1 MNLTS
6 YKLFAQLCEGFIT
19 EASSSLDLL
28 KGQPGGAAVIQKLH
42 KDKGLGHDQQYT
54 TIPKISWSELKNS
67 YKGAWVLMQGTSG
80 VGAIKAVS
88 GGYQALASNGQGEV
102 QSFNDDRG
110 GNILD
115 FFKGVIGKP
124 VKIFVGNET
133 GKRKEVTNKR
143 AELNKDVG
151 PATVTHDTLLKKF
164 KPLWVK
170 AITAA
175 QADIKG
181 MVGMMIKNDAF
192 SKAKKKI
199 QHLET
204 LDEALNA
211 VEAGNESAS
220 EVLTTAMGSAVAM
233 AASHHY
239 PEQTGNIERTRW
251 GGRGSVST
259 QFNEGPRLLLADIA
273 NGDQKKL
280 GTVLAFFKRSLIA
293 G

>member
-1 MNLTS
+1 MNLNS

-28 KGQPGGAAVIQKLH
+28 KSQPGGSAVIQKLH
-42 KDKGLGHDQQYT
+42 KEKGLSHDQNYT
-54 TIPKISWSELKNS
+54 SIPKIQWSELKGS
-67 YKGAWVLMQGTSG
+67 YKGAWVLMQGTTG
-80 VGAIKAVS
+80 VGAIKAT
-88 GGYQALASNGQGEV
+88 GGSYEAVASNGGEV
-102 QSFNDDRG
+102 QSFRDDRG

-124 VKIFVGNET
+124 VKIYVGNET

-143 AELNKDVG
+143 AELNKVTG
-151 PATVTHDTLLKKF
+151 PSAVTHDTLLKKF

-204 LDEALNA
+204 LDEALQA
-211 VEAGNESAS
+211 VEAGNENAS
-220 EVLTTAMGSAVAM
+220 EVLSTAMGSAVAM